1 VKPLRALIVDDE
13 AFARQ
18 RLRRLLTE
26 QPDVEIVGEA
36 SNGREAIALITTHD
50 PDVVLLDVQMP
61 RVDGFGVLRGL
72 DGPAPLVI
80 FVTAFDEHA
89 VAAFNVHAFDYIL
102 KPVDPARFAEAFERA
117 RAQVAQSTA
126 AERHAKLVAFL
137 EVSGGATV
145 VDASG
150 DSVNEPSPNG
160 GGRTPLDRLLVKEE
174 GRMYFVPVTEIDWI
188 EAFGNYARLHT
199 GPRTHLIRETMATLE
214 RALDARRFARIH
226 RSTIVNLDRIRQMD
240 LWGSGD
246 YMVRLSDGTQLK
258 LSRWYR
264 DRLEARMKP

>member
-1 VKPLRALIVDDE
+1 MTALRVLIVDDE

-18 RLRRLLTE
+18 RLRRLLGE
-26 QPDVEIVGEA
+26 LSDIDVVGEA
-36 SNGREAIALITTHD
+36 SNGREAVTLITTHN

-61 RVDGFGVLRGL
+61 RVDGFAVLHAL

-89 VAAFNVHAFDYIL
+89 VTAFNVHAFDYIL
-102 KPVDPARFAEAFERA
+102 KPVDPSRFAEAIERA
-117 RAQVAQSTA
+117 RTQVAQTSA

-137 EVSGGATV
+137 EGTPGTAPREALG
-145 VDASG
+145 DAL
-150 DSVNEPSPNG
+150 EPSAAG
-160 GGRTPLDRLLVKEE
+160 SRGSIDRLLVKDE
-174 GRMYFVPVTEIDWI
+174 GRMYFVPVGEIDWI
-188 EAFGNYARLHT
+188 EAFGNYARVHT

-214 RALDARRFARIH
+214 RALDVRRFARIH
-226 RSTIVNLDRIRQMD
+226 RSTIVNLDRVRQMD

-246 YMVRLSDGTQLK
+246 YMVRLVDGTQLK

-264 DRLEARMKP
+264 DRLEARLKP

>member
-1 VKPLRALIVDDE
+1 MTLLRVLIVDDE

-26 QPDVEIVGEA
+26 QPDVEVVGEA
-36 SNGREAIALITTHD
+36 ANGREAIALITTHD

-89 VAAFNVHAFDYIL
+89 VSAFNVHAFDYIL
-102 KPVDPARFAEAFERA
+102 KPVEPTRFTDAIERA
-117 RAQVAQSTA
+117 RAQIAQSTI

-137 EVSGGATV
+137 
-145 VDASG
+145 DASPG
-150 DSVNEPSPNG
+150 APARELAAASAEPAPG
-160 GGRTPLDRLLVKEE
+160 GGRAPLDRLLVKEE
-174 GRMYFVPVTEIDWI
+174 GRMYFVAVTEIDWI

-214 RALDARRFARIH
+214 RALDVRRFARIH
-226 RSTIVNLDRIRQMD
+226 RSTIVNLDRVRQMD

-246 YMVRLSDGTQLK
+246 YMVRLADGTQLK

-264 DRLEARMKP
+264 DRLEARLRP

>member
-1 VKPLRALIVDDE
+1 MTPLRVLIVDDE

-18 RLRRLLTE
+18 RLRRLLGE
-26 QPDVEIVGEA
+26 EADVEVVGEA
-36 SNGREAIALITTHD
+36 ANGREAVALITTHN

-61 RVDGFGVLRGL
+61 RVDGFGVLRAL

-102 KPVDPARFAEAFERA
+102 KPVDPARFAEAIARA
-117 RAQVAQSTA
+117 RTQIAQSTA
-126 AERHAKLVAFL
+126 ADRHAKLVAFL
-137 EVSGGATV
+137 DGAP
-145 VDASG
+145 G
-150 DSVNEPSPNG
+150 EPARDTLGAGAEPANG
-160 GGRTPLDRLLVKEE
+160 AGRAPLDRLLVKEE
-174 GRMYFVPVTEIDWI
+174 GRMYFVPVGEIDWI

-199 GPRTHLIRETMATLE
+199 GPRVHLIRETMATLE
-214 RALDARRFARIH
+214 RALDGRRFARIH

-246 YMVRLSDGTQLK
+246 YMVRLADGTQLK

-264 DRLEARMKP
+264 DRLEARLKP

>member
-1 VKPLRALIVDDE
+1 MTVLRVVIVDDE

-18 RLRRLLTE
+18 RLRRLLGE
-26 QPDVEIVGEA
+26 QPEIEIVGEA
-36 SNGREAIALITTHD
+36 SNGREAVTLITTHN

-61 RVDGFGVLRGL
+61 RVDGFGVLRAL

-102 KPVDPARFAEAFERA
+102 KPVDPSRFAEAIERA
-117 RAQVAQSTA
+117 RAQIARTTA
-126 AERHAKLVAFL
+126 ADRHAKLVAFL
-137 EVSGGATV
+137 DASPGGASRETAEIAEV
-145 VDASG
+145 
-150 DSVNEPSPNG
+150 PNG
-160 GGRTPLDRLLVKEE
+160 ARGPIDRLLVKDE
-174 GRMYFVPVTEIDWI
+174 GRMYFVPVSEIDWI
-188 EAFGNYARLHT
+188 EAYGNYARVHT
-199 GPRTHLIRETMATLE
+199 GPQTHLIRETMATLE
-214 RALDARRFARIH
+214 RVLDVRRFARIH
-226 RSTIVNLDRIRQMD
+226 RSRIVNLDRVKQMD

-246 YMVRLSDGTQLK
+246 YMVRLADGTQLK

>member
-1 VKPLRALIVDDE
+1 VRPLRVLIVDDE

-18 RLRRLLTE
+18 RLRRLLSE
-26 QPDVEIVGEA
+26 ESDVEIVGEA
-36 SNGREAIALITTHD
+36 ANGREAVALITTHD

-61 RVDGFGVLRGL
+61 RVDGFGVLRAL

-102 KPVDPARFAEAFERA
+102 KPVDPARFSEAIARA
-117 RAQVAQSTA
+117 RAQIAQSTA

-137 EVSGGATV
+137 
-145 VDASG
+145 DASASG
-150 DSVNEPSPNG
+150 AGEAPAATESAPNAAS
-160 GGRTPLDRLLVKEE
+160 RAVLDRLLVKEE
-174 GRMYFVPVTEIDWI
+174 GRMYFVPVGDIDWI

-214 RALDARRFARIH
+214 RALDSRFARIH

-246 YMVRLSDGTQLK
+246 YMVRLADGTQLK

-264 DRLEARMKP
+264 DRLEARMRP

>member
-1 VKPLRALIVDDE
+1 VTALRVLIVDDE

-18 RLRRLLTE
+18 RRRRLRSE
-26 QPDVEIVGEA
+26 QADVEIVGEA
-36 SNGREAIALITTHD
+36 ANGREAVALITTHD

-61 RVDGFGVLRGL
+61 RVDGFGVLRAL

-89 VAAFNVHAFDYIL
+89 VAAFNAHAFDYIL
-102 KPVDPARFAEAFERA
+102 KPVEPARFAEAIARA
-117 RAQVAQSTA
+117 RAQIDQSTA

-137 EVSGGATV
+137 DESAGGAAREAT
-145 VDASG
+145 ALAT
-150 DSVNEPSPNG
+150 EAAPNVT
-160 GGRTPLDRLLVKEE
+160 GRGPLDRLLVKEE
-174 GRMYFVPVTEIDWI
+174 GRMYFVPVAEIDWI

-214 RALDARRFARIH
+214 RALDTRRFARIH

-246 YMVRLSDGTQLK
+246 YMLRLADGTQLK

>member
-1 VKPLRALIVDDE
+1 MTLFRVLIVDYE

-26 QPDVEIVGEA
+26 QADVEVIGEA
-36 SNGREAIALITTHD
+36 ANGREAIALITQHD

-61 RVDGFGVLRGL
+61 RIDGFGVLRAL

-102 KPVDPARFAEAFERA
+102 KPVDPARFADAIARA
-117 RAQVAQSTA
+117 RAQIEQSTI

-137 EVSGGATV
+137 
-145 VDASG
+145 DASPG
-150 DSVNEPSPNG
+150 APSRDMVAVPAEPTSV
-160 GGRTPLDRLLVKEE
+160 GGRAPLDRLLVKEE
-174 GRMYFVPVTEIDWI
+174 GKMYFVSVAEIDWI

-199 GPRTHLIRETMATLE
+199 GQRTHLIRETMSTLE
-214 RALDARRFARIH
+214 RALDMRRFARIH

-246 YMVRLSDGTQLK
+246 YMVRLSDGPQLK

-264 DRLEARMKP
+264 ESLEARIRP

>member
-1 VKPLRALIVDDE
+1 MTALRVLIVDDE

-18 RLRRLLTE
+18 RLRRLLSE
-26 QPDVEIVGEA
+26 QPDIEIVGEA
-36 SNGREAIALITTHD
+36 ANGREAVALITTHN

-61 RVDGFGVLRGL
+61 RVDGFGVLRAL

-102 KPVDPARFAEAFERA
+102 KPVEPARFADAIARA
-117 RAQVAQSTA
+117 RAQIEQSTA

-137 EVSGGATV
+137 DDSAGGLPREAAALAAEAV
-145 VDASG
+145 
-150 DSVNEPSPNG
+150 PNVA
-160 GGRTPLDRLLVKEE
+160 GRGPLDRLLVKEE
-174 GRMYFVPVTEIDWI
+174 GRMYFVPVTDIDWI

-214 RALDARRFARIH
+214 RALDTRRFARIH

-246 YMVRLSDGTQLK
+246 YMVRLADGTQLK

>member
-1 VKPLRALIVDDE
+1 MTTLRVVIVDDE

-18 RLRRLLTE
+18 RLRRLLGE
-26 QPDVEIVGEA
+26 QPDVEVVGEA
-36 SNGREAIALITTHD
+36 SNGREAVTLITTHD

-61 RVDGFGVLRGL
+61 RVDGFGVLRAL

-102 KPVDPARFAEAFERA
+102 KPVDPARFADAIERA
-117 RAQVAQSTA
+117 RTQIARTTA

-137 EVSGGATV
+137 DTSPGGASRGTM
-145 VDASG
+145 DPA
-150 DSVNEPSPNG
+150 DIPNG
-160 GGRTPLDRLLVKEE
+160 GRGPRGAIDRLLVKDE
-174 GRMYFVPVTEIDWI
+174 GRMYFVPVNEIDWI
-188 EAFGNYARLHT
+188 EAYGNYARVHT
-199 GPRTHLIRETMATLE
+199 GPHTHLIRETMATLE
-214 RALDARRFARIH
+214 RALDVRRFARIH
-226 RSTIVNLDRIRQMD
+226 RSTIVNLDRVKQMD

-246 YMVRLSDGTQLK
+246 YMVRLADGTQLK